1 MPITRYEIRSEYS
14 LADPHLYTAVDKDDP
29 EALLEGVAMSGFVGL
44 LRQLGDLS
52 EFAAVIFHELHD
64 KVMVTATRGHTLLS
78 RVQKLED
85 EFPSIQK
92 AFLSQTDH
100 SSLMYHAGVDC
111 HPNLQMDHNIVTKG
125 NLPRFIMESYEECRG
140 PPRLFLLDKF
150 DTAGAGACLERY
162 TDPSFFKTET
172 SSIKMNGTGIQREKK
187 ISKAK
192 RKGTYWR
199 NGVSP
204 EVLPSSHAKL
214 HQLFMEDHDG
224 NSESSSAD
232 RVKLKRRLNV
242 LPFDLKTGQSYIEKI
257 LKIPS
262 PEHKVLHE
270 ITMNSSSLRT
280 LPTTDHDD
288 SSFGVLQ
295 FGMSADRDTVERK
308 RSPPSPQREDIILK
322 PSIYEQDEVSK
333 CKISKEDN
341 SYPSIVEDSVTYSCD
356 RVTSEKDM
364 VVDGE
369 SKADDILIGYLTDDF
384 ASEID
389 NFVDAPIT
397 IESELDTD
405 SELREKTDIASYIDR
420 QLSTFD
426 VIATEEQHF
435 HSTDSQSTGN
445 SMLSD
450 NENHSSGK
458 EISSFSA
465 LYFPNTLADST
476 KYEDYVAAC
485 TPEIEIVNA
494 PFFHKTADEVC
505 PVAHHTRSAVSDD
518 TCTGALA
525 ITNHCPDFMQQ
536 TSDRNLTDLDSTLED
551 SDSEYILGEI
561 ISRAP
566 ELVEK
571 LNISDKE
578 VKTNPVTDAAYSP
591 SFSDF
596 ILQSEHSTLLSSSGV
611 HLVRKSIDGNATYTN
626 LCHTTD
632 SPIAVSFDFVQVDS
646 PDPGDLSEPEC
657 NEKLS
662 LANSE
667 AKKEKLAIDPGCSFS
682 VSDSKTQL
690 RDNSPSSS
698 AVSNTVQRSNSE
710 NESCNSTGF
719 LLYNRTCLPPNKDNL
734 PQMIST
740 ETLVVDESNDGD
752 LEFSENYRFDFP
764 NSAHDGHSFM
774 SALPKEEKSID
785 ESNNVTLNAFANASN
800 DFSSIME
807 ASLGEELKKPSLG
820 NAQTVDIEGNG
831 CNRSVRNQI
840 CSPNIMASHVKCS
853 QDWPETGL
861 DTHDNYVVNLDEE
874 TTVNETLAVETLKS
888 CEVLGLKATGIT
900 DDAPSHDLM
909 ALESLCSI
917 QENFVG
923 PHGKTDIV
931 EKGGITS
938 CRSSYAQE
946 ATNIPASPELT
957 PLNDNNVSLSEPDS
971 QSDVS
976 GIAIVASSVVSVAD
990 NVGQNGVYSPLGIN
1004 QLVEDGIPC
1013 FEDSNPNKLENGK
1026 NFLLESQGKSG
1037 LVEEVSQRHV
1047 TQSDLDTVFC
1057 ISYNHPKSEEADT
1070 IVNLDFGSIV
1080 NEHSMDFVHTATTQS
1095 SSEQINLD
1103 PEQKLCLQ
1111 RNLLYHDVCFH
1122 NIIETTP
1129 QEQASVLPT
1138 QLSQEFMDS
1147 GGMDLGSSCDQ
1158 HMLELDDHQAVSNS
1172 ASNCSLVSCPDQ
1184 PSTPEL
1190 PAPSNYEVDVSK
1202 HSNYPLGSM
1211 FPPGNCFLEV
1221 NSLNLGEFPP
1231 LPPLPPIQWRL
1242 GKVQHASSTIQGE
1255 NQQEEFS
1262 QGTSTPS
1269 ASTYDISS
1277 FHGELNGC
1285 LVQFSQDTISN
1296 KEKVGHNPLI
1306 QEIVDISSN
1315 TENEKLEVTI
1325 SSSKIFALTYVED
1338 VPQISPDIGSSK
1350 KEVEQSST
1358 NLESNVLTRETIDH
1372 KQKIENVKQELV
1384 VPSSAIE
1391 FASPDAEG
1399 GNAIESRTRKL
1410 PLQRNPLIDTF
1421 TALDKSKLRKVTPRV
1436 KAEIQKE
1443 EERDSLLEQIR
1454 TKSFNLKP
1462 ALATK
1467 PSIRGPRTNLK
1478 VAAILEK
1485 ANAIRQAQAGSDEDI
1500 EDSWSDS

>member
-1 MPITRYEIRSEYS
+1 M
-14 LADPHLYTAVDKDDP
+14 
-29 EALLEGVAMSGFVGL
+29 
-44 LRQLGDLS
+44 
-52 EFAAVIFHELHD
+52 IFHELHD
-64 KVMVTATRGHTLLS
+64 KVMVTATRGHNLLS
-78 RVQKLED
+78 RVQQLED
-85 EFPSIQK
+85 EFPTIEK

-100 SSLMYHAGVDC
+100 SSLMCNAGVDC

-150 DTAGAGACLERY
+150 DTAGAGACLKRY

-172 SSIKMNGTGIQREKK
+172 SSIKMNGTDIQREKK
-187 ISKAK
+187 ISKPR
-192 RKGTYWR
+192 RKGTYWK
-199 NGVSP
+199 NGVTP

-214 HQLFMEDHDG
+214 HQLFTEDHDG
-224 NSESSSAD
+224 NSESSPA
-232 RVKLKRRLNV
+232 RHVKLKRRLNV
-242 LPFDLKTGQSYIEKI
+242 LPFDLKTGQSYMEKI

-295 FGMSADRDTVERK
+295 FGRSTDRDTVERK
-308 RSPPSPQREDIILK
+308 RSPPSPQREDIMLK
-322 PSIYEQDEVSK
+322 PSIYEQDEVST
-333 CKISKEDN
+333 CKILKEDN
-341 SYPSIVEDSVTYSCD
+341 SYPSIVEDSVTYPCD

-405 SELREKTDIASYIDR
+405 SELREKADITSYINR
-420 QLSTFD
+420 HLPTFD

-445 SMLSD
+445 SIMSD
-450 NENHSSGK
+450 DENHSSGK
-458 EISSFSA
+458 EISSFST
-465 LYFPNTLADST
+465 LYFPNTSADST
-476 KYEDYVAAC
+476 KSEDYVAAC
-485 TPEIEIVNA
+485 TPEIEIINS
-494 PFFHKTADEVC
+494 PFFNRTADEVF

-561 ISRAP
+561 ISMAP

-578 VKTNPVTDAAYSP
+578 VKTNPVTDAACST

-596 ILQSEHSTLLSSSGV
+596 SSQSEHSSLLSSSGV
-611 HLVRKSIDGNATYTN
+611 HLVHKSIDGNATYTN
-626 LCHTTD
+626 PCHNTD
-632 SPIAVSFDFVQVDS
+632 SPIDVSFDFVQVDD
-646 PDPGDLSEPEC
+646 PDQGDLSEPEHD
-657 NEKLS
+657 EKLS
-662 LANSE
+662 LANNE

-682 VSDSKTQL
+682 VSDFKTQL

-698 AVSNTVQRSNSE
+698 AGSNTVQGSNSE
-710 NESCNSTGF
+710 NESCNSTDF
-719 LLYNRTCLPPNKDNL
+719 LLYNQTCLPPNKDNL

-740 ETLVVDESNDGD
+740 DNLVVDESNDGD
-752 LEFSENYRFDFP
+752 LEFSENYGFDCP
-764 NSAHDGHSFM
+764 NLAHDGHSFM
-774 SALPKEEKSID
+774 SALSKDEKSID
-785 ESNNVTLNAFANASN
+785 ESNNVALNAFANASN

-831 CNRSVRNQI
+831 CNRSVHNQI
-840 CSPNIMASHVKCS
+840 YSPNTMASHVKCS
-853 QDWPETGL
+853 RDWPETGL
-861 DTHDNYVVNLDEE
+861 DTHDNYVVNLDKE
-874 TTVNETLAVETLKS
+874 TTINETLAVETLKS

-900 DDAPSHDLM
+900 DDAPSHDLT
-909 ALESLCSI
+909 ALESLCSL

-938 CRSSYAQE
+938 CKSSYAQE

-957 PLNDNNVSLSEPDS
+957 PLNDNNVLLSEPDS
-971 QSDVS
+971 QTGVS

-1013 FEDSNPNKLENGK
+1013 FKDSNPDKLENGK
-1026 NFLLESQGKSG
+1026 SFLLESQGKSG
-1037 LVEEVSQRHV
+1037 LVEEVSQRRV
-1047 TQSDLDTVFC
+1047 TPSDLDRVFC
-1057 ISYNHPKSEEADT
+1057 NISYNHPKSEEADT
-1070 IVNLDFGSIV
+1070 IVDLNFGSIV
-1080 NEHSMDFVHTATTQS
+1080 NEHSMDFVNTTTTQS

-1103 PEQKLCLQ
+1103 PEQKLCQQ
-1111 RNLLYHDVCFH
+1111 RNLLYRNVCFH

-1129 QEQASVLPT
+1129 QEQASLLST

-1147 GGMDLGSSCDQ
+1147 GGMDSGSSCDQ
-1158 HMLELDDHQAVSNS
+1158 HMLELNDHQAASNS
-1172 ASNCSLVSCPDQ
+1172 ASNGSLVSCPDQ
-1184 PSTPEL
+1184 PSIPEL

-1202 HSNYPLGSM
+1202 RSDYPLGSM

-1221 NSLNLGEFPP
+1221 NSINLGECPP

-1255 NQQEEFS
+1255 NQQEEFT

-1269 ASTYDISS
+1269 ASTYDFSS
-1277 FHGELNGC
+1277 FHGELK
-1285 LVQFSQDTISN
+1285 SN
-1296 KEKVGHNPLI
+1296 KEKVGHSPLI
-1306 QEIVDISSN
+1306 QEIDDISSN
-1315 TENEKLEVTI
+1315 TENGKQEVTI
-1325 SSSKIFALTYVED
+1325 SSSEIFALTYVEE
-1338 VPQISPDIGSSK
+1338 VTQISPDIGSSK
-1350 KEVEQSST
+1350 KKVEQSST
-1358 NLESNVLTRETIDH
+1358 NLEANVLTHETIDH

-1391 FASPDAEG
+1391 FASPDVEG
-1399 GNAIESRTRKL
+1399 GNAIESRPRKL
-1410 PLQRNPLIDTF
+1410 PLQRNPLIDTV

-1485 ANAIRQAQAGSDEDI
+1485 ANAIRQALAGSDEDD